1 MSWLGIA
8 MFVVLCVLILTTGLP
23 VWALLLGVSS
33 LFAMVAVVSGHTTLA
48 AYAVLGE
55 RMVGLL
61 ADDLLQAIPIFVL
74 IGTLLYK
81 LPIADAVYDLLM
93 RVVFKRAA
101 PRVRQSLSSM
111 TLGALVAPMNGSA
124 ASSASLL
131 GRLLAGRLQH
141 QDPARATTLLS
152 AAATIG
158 VVVPPSLV
166 LLLLGDAMMRAH
178 LEASR
183 LPGYAIEGMRII
195 NTQDVLRAALIPALV
210 IVGLWLLVAAWQAK
224 ADQAIHP
231 ANDTLDTPHE
241 PMPLGRVVLA
251 LASIMILLA
260 LLVGVFMGWML
271 PVEAAATGGT
281 LMLVA
286 TVLTRALS
294 WREWKTTLLESLQ
307 LSGALFALLVGATTF
322 SLAFRSF
329 GTDRWLAETLIN
341 LPMSFWLA
349 ALVILLV
356 VALCAL
362 VLDAFEMIFV
372 VVPIVAPV
380 LIVFM
385 GDPRQAAVLLLF
397 VLQLSFLLPPMGY
410 AYLMI
415 RAKAGLASPPIR
427 QLLRTMAPYAV
438 VQMAV
443 MMAVFAWPALTN
455 ALAGPN
461 AFLSQTS
468 DLDVNQ
474 AIELMQGL
482 GGREDWD
489 DE

>member
-1 MSWLGIA
+1 L
-8 MFVVLCVLILTTGLP
+8 
-23 VWALLLGVSS
+23 
-33 LFAMVAVVSGHTTLA
+33 
-48 AYAVLGE
+48 
-55 RMVGLL
+55 R
-61 ADDLLQAIPIFVL
+61 
-74 IGTLLYK
+74 
-81 LPIADAVYDLLM
+81 
-93 RVVFKRAA
+93 
-101 PRVRQSLSSM
+101 
-111 TLGALVAPMNGSA
+111 
-124 ASSASLL
+124 
-131 GRLLAGRLQH
+131 H
-141 QDPARATTLLS
+141 QDPARAITLLS

-183 LPGYAIEGMRII
+183 LPGYAMEGLRII
-195 NTQDVLRAALIPALV
+195 NTQDVLRAALIPAVV
-210 IVGLWLLVAAWQAK
+210 IVLLWLVVAAWQARGDVS
-224 ADQAIHP
+224 AEPEVQSP
-231 ANDTLDTPHE
+231 LE
-241 PMPLGRVVLA
+241 PMPWSRRLLA
-251 LASIMILLA
+251 LASVTILLG

-281 LMLVA
+281 LMITA
-286 TVLTRALS
+286 TLLSRSLS
-294 WREWKTTLLESLQ
+294 WSQWKTTLMESLQ

-329 GTDRWLAETLIN
+329 GTDRWMSETLIN
-341 LPMSFWLA
+341 LPMSFWVA

-415 RAKAGLASPPIR
+415 RANAGLAAPPMR
-427 QLLRTMAPYAV
+427 RLLRTMAPYAI

-443 MMAVFAWPALTN
+443 MVAVFSWPALTN
-455 ALAGPN
+455 ALAGSN
-461 AFLSQTS
+461 AYLTPTA
-468 DLDVNQ
+468 DLNLNQ
-474 AIELMQGL
+474 AIETMQNL
-482 GGREDWD
+482 GGRDWD
-489 DE
+489 DEE

>member
-1 MSWLGIA
+1 MSWMGIA
-8 MFVVLCVLILTTGLP
+8 MFGVLCILILTTGLP

-33 LFAMVAVVSGHTTLA
+33 LFALLAVASGHATLS

-81 LPIADAVYDLLM
+81 LPIADAVFDLLY
-93 RVVFKRAA
+93 RFVFRRAR
-101 PRVRQSLSSM
+101 PSVRQSLSCM

-131 GRLLAGRLQH
+131 GRLLAGRLRH
-141 QDPARATTLLS
+141 QDPARAITLLS

-183 LPGYAIEGMRII
+183 LPGYAMEGLRII
-195 NTQDVLRAALIPALV
+195 NTQDVLRAALIPAVV
-210 IVGLWLLVAAWQAK
+210 IVLLWLVVAAWQARGDVS
-224 ADQAIHP
+224 AEPEVQSP
-231 ANDTLDTPHE
+231 LE
-241 PMPLGRVVLA
+241 PMPWSRRLLA
-251 LASIMILLA
+251 LASVTILLG

-281 LMLVA
+281 LMITA
-286 TVLTRALS
+286 TLLSRSLS
-294 WREWKTTLLESLQ
+294 WSQWKTTLMESLQ

-329 GTDRWLAETLIN
+329 GTDRWMSETLIN
-341 LPMSFWLA
+341 LPMSFWVA

-415 RAKAGLASPPIR
+415 RANAGLAAPPMR
-427 QLLRTMAPYAV
+427 RLLRTMAPYAI

-443 MMAVFAWPALTN
+443 MVAVFSWPALTN
-455 ALAGPN
+455 ALAGSN
-461 AFLSQTS
+461 AYLTPTA
-468 DLDVNQ
+468 DLNLNQ
-474 AIELMQGL
+474 AIETMQNL
-482 GGREDWD
+482 GGRDWD
-489 DE
+489 DEE